1 MLKSKYFAALFLV
14 TFVAFV
20 APRSVS
26 VVKADTAD
34 TTAPKAAINVA
45 VVFATGG
52 LGDKSFNDLTKV
64 GIDKAITDGLMNDFG
79 NGSSYAEPDEITEY
93 DGMLENYATAGTYDL
108 IISIGFDQATAV
120 NTTAKA
126 HPTQKI
132 VLIDM
137 VVDQGAV
144 RSVVFNANEGS
155 FLVGAMAGLV
165 TQTDKLGF
173 IGGMDNFIIRPF
185 WAGFC
190 AGALYKNENV
200 TIAESF
206 VGDWDDPVT
215 AKSLAQAMYAD
226 GIEIIFVAAGKSGL
240 GALEAAGQ
248 AGAGKYAI
256 GVDDD
261 QDYMYPGKILCSA
274 MKRVDVAAYNAIKDV
289 VNGDWETNGLFQA
302 LGIAQNG
309 VGISN
314 MTYTRDLVGSH
325 IAEVNGTIRSAIVGG
340 TIVVP
345 SDKDTLQTWLEGRG
359 LEAWWLEEE
368 SDEGIPGFT
377 LLAALG
383 GLAVIPILFRR
394 QRK

>member
-173 IGGMDNFIIRPF
+173 IGGMDNFIIR
-185 WAGFC
+185 
-190 AGALYKNENV
+190 
-200 TIAESF
+200 
-206 VGDWDDPVT
+206 
-215 AKSLAQAMYAD
+215 
-226 GIEIIFVAAGKSGL
+226 
-240 GALEAAGQ
+240 
-248 AGAGKYAI
+248 
-256 GVDDD
+256 
-261 QDYMYPGKILCSA
+261 
-274 MKRVDVAAYNAIKDV
+274 
-289 VNGDWETNGLFQA
+289 
-302 LGIAQNG
+302 
-309 VGISN
+309 
-314 MTYTRDLVGSH
+314 
-325 IAEVNGTIRSAIVGG
+325 
-340 TIVVP
+340 
-345 SDKDTLQTWLEGRG
+345 
-359 LEAWWLEEE
+359 
-368 SDEGIPGFT
+368 
-377 LLAALG
+377 
-383 GLAVIPILFRR
+383 
-394 QRK
+394 